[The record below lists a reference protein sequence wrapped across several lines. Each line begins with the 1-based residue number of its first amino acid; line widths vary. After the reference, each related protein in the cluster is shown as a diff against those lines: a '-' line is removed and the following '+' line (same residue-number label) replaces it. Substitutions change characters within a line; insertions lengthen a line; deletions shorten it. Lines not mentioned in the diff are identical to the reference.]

1 MSEHAHSLR
10 AVLLDGVS
18 MNGFNPLHFNVGFV
32 AAETV
37 GYVREIPM
45 DIPELTLDDL
55 ALRAVRGRVIFD
67 RVSKG
72 VTVRV
77 ALTASTEMECARCLQ
92 RFMQSLEVNFTELF
106 AFAGKIPDTEFVF
119 PDSGQIDLAPLTRE
133 YLILATPM
141 QPLCR
146 PDCQGLCSVCGANL
160 NEETCTHDEESGDP
174 RMQVLKAL
182 LTAGN

>member
-1 MSEHAHSLR
+1 
-10 AVLLDGVS
+10 

-37 GYVREIPM
+37 GYVREIPLEA
-45 DIPELTLDDL
+45 PELTLGDL
-55 ALRAVRGRVIFD
+55 TLHAVHGKVTFD

-72 VTVRV
+72 VMVRV
-77 ALTASTEMECARCLQ
+77 QLAASTEAECVRCLQ
-92 RFMQSLEVNFTELF
+92 AFMQPLEVDFTELF

-141 QPLCR
+141 QTLCR
-146 PDCQGLCSVCGANL
+146 PDCRGLCPVCGGNL
-160 NEETCTHDEESGDP
+160 NEETCSHEDESGDP
-174 RMQVLKAL
+174 RLMVLKAL
-182 LTAGN
+182 LQDEE